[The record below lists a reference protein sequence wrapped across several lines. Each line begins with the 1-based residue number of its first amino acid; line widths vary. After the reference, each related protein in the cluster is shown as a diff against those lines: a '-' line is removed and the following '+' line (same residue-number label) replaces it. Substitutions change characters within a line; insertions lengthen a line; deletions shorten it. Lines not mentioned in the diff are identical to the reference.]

1 MISDLA
7 PVAVRAFQYRAD
19 IQRFAELLA
28 PVKDAFDESRK
39 EHAGDDP
46 IFGTIRV
53 TAEVTAVLA
62 PRLAEIEALY
72 ERINTRVLQGHGAEP
87 WTRAR
92 YQAHLK
98 RLGLYRGEVD
108 GLPGKL
114 TEDAVAAFQR
124 MKGMK
129 IVDGEVGPA
138 TTELLIADGA

>member
-1 MISDLA
+1 MIAELA
-7 PVAVRAFQYRAD
+7 PIAVRAFQYRAD
-19 IQRFAELLA
+19 IQRLVELLA
-28 PVKDAFDESRK
+28 PVKEALDRARTK
-39 EHAGDDP
+39 HAGDDP
-46 IFGTIRV
+46 IFGAIRV
-53 TAEVTAVLA
+53 TAEVTAILDQ
-62 PRLAEIEALY
+62 RLSEIEVLY
-72 ERINTRVLQGHGAEP
+72 ERINTRVLQGAGAEP

-98 RLGLYRGEVD
+98 RLGLYRGDVD

-114 TEDAVAAFQR
+114 TEEAVEAFQR

>member
-1 MISDLA
+1 MIADLA

-19 IQRFAELLA
+19 IQRLVELLA
-28 PVKDAFDESRK
+28 PVKETLDRARA
-39 EHAGDDP
+39 EHVGDDP

-53 TAEVTAVLA
+53 IAAVTAVLS

-72 ERINTRVLQGHGAEP
+72 ERINMRVLQGHGAEP

-92 YQAHLK
+92 YQAHLQS
-98 RLGLYRGEVD
+98 LGLYRGKVD

-114 TEDAVAAFQR
+114 TEEAVAAFQR